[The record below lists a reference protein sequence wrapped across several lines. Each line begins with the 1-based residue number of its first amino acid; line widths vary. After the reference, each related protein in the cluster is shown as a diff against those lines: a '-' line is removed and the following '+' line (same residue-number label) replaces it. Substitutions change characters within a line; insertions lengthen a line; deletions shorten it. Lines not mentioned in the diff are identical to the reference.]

1 MAYNVN
7 DIANKII
14 AYLSEGE
21 NGECISNLKLQKLL
35 YYVQGYNVAAFNEV
49 LFESPI
55 EAWQYGPVVRDVY
68 FKYKA
73 NGSAGINLEPGTEI
87 VSLTEDEEELFKDVL
102 NEYGQYSALGL
113 MNMTHDEMPW
123 KSVFYSNPSGTI
135 EVDKLK
141 EFFVTQLT

>member
-1 MAYNVN
+1 MAYDVN

-49 LFESPI
+49 LFDNQI

-68 FKYKA
+68 FRYKD
-73 NGSAGINLEPGTEI
+73 NGSSGINLEPGTEI
-87 VSLTEDEEELFKDVL
+87 LRLTEAEEELFKDVL

-123 KSVFYSNPSGTI
+123 KSVFRSKPSGII
-135 EVDKLK
+135 EVEKLK
-141 EFFVTQLT
+141 EFFSTQLA